1 MNTMKILVWDL
12 PTRLFHWLLAGSF
25 AVAYLTAEVDGW
37 ENVHFTAGFTLLG
50 LITFRVAWGLVG
62 SRYARFSE
70 FAYKPAQVLD
80 YLRNIKTRHHLGHN
94 PLGSMAVF
102 GLLGLGLLTSLF
114 GALMYVTGWEWP
126 EEPHELFANAMLALV
141 CLHVAGVVIS
151 SKLHGENLSRAM
163 VTGQKEGKPSEAIRT
178 AHPLLALVLLA
189 AVLSFWGYSWLH
201 PFDAGRMEEQEQH
214 DEHPDDNHD
223 EDDD

>member
-1 MNTMKILVWDL
+1 MNTPKILVWDL

-25 AVAYLTAEVDGW
+25 AVAYITAEVEGW

-50 LITFRVAWGLVG
+50 LIVFRVVWGLLG

-70 FAYKPAQVLD
+70 FAYKPGQVLD
-80 YLRNIKTRHHLGHN
+80 YVRNIKSRHHLGHN

-102 GLLGLGLLTSLF
+102 GLLGLGLLTALT
-114 GALMYVTGWEWP
+114 GWLMYLSGSELL
-126 EEPHELFANAMLALV
+126 EEPHELAANAMLALV

-163 VTGQKEGKPSEAIRT
+163 ATGQKKGNPQDAIRS
-178 AHPLLALVLLA
+178 AHPLVAAILLVS
-189 AVLSFWGYSWLH
+189 VLGFWGYSWMH
-201 PFDAGRMEEQEQH
+201 PFENAAMGESEKAG
-214 DEHPDDNHD
+214 EHA
-223 EDDD
+223 EGDDDDD